1 MLGKI
6 FGVLCLVSF
15 IFAAFS
21 GKMSLLSAAVI
32 DGAQGAVTLT
42 ISLLGM
48 MCLWC
53 GVMNVFKS
61 IGLINKLAKLLSPIL
76 KFLFP
81 TAYRTGNG
89 AGEIAA
95 AVSANFLGIGNA
107 ATPLAIKAME
117 AMAKDNRE
125 SDKAS
130 DDMVVFTVLGTASI
144 DFFPAT
150 LIALRRAA
158 DSANPFEIIVPVWIV
173 STSCAIVA
181 VLFAK
186 GFCLWNSSRI

>member
-1 MLGKI
+1 MIGRI
-6 FGVLCLVSF
+6 FGILCIISF
-15 IFAAFS
+15 VFAVFS
-21 GKMSLLSAAVI
+21 GNMQSLSTAVI
-32 DGAQGAVTLT
+32 DGAQNAVTLT

-53 GVMNVFKS
+53 GVMNVLKT
-61 IGLINKLAKLLSPIL
+61 IGAIDGLAKLLSPVL

-81 TAYRTGNG
+81 TAYKTGNG

-117 AMAKDNRE
+117 ALSKDNKN
-125 SDKAS
+125 SDRAS
-130 DDMVVFTVLGTASI
+130 DDMIVFTVLGTSSI

-158 DSANPFEIIVPVWIV
+158 ESSNPFEIIVPVWIV
-173 STSCAIVA
+173 STSCAVFG
-181 VLFAK
+181 VLIAK
-186 GFCLWNSSRI
+186 GLCVWKSSRT